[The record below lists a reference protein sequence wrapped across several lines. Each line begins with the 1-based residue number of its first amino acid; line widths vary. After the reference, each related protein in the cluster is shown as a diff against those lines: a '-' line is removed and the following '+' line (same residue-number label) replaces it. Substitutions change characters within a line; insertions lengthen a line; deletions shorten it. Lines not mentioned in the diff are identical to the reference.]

1 MRKLSW
7 LAISIPFSFHGFEA
21 ATVEV
26 EQLGYVLIRLGPG
39 GAAEACG
46 GRYRAANASGASH
59 KFEQIESDV
68 FIAAGAEART
78 GKGVHREKSPKRM
91 LPEATGAK
99 AASWPLA
106 RDSQWANGGI

>member
-26 EQLGYVLIRLGPG
+26 ERWGSVLTRLGPG

-78 GKGVHREKSPKRM
+78 GKGVHREKSPKRS
-91 LPEATGAK
+91 LPETTRGKVATWA
-99 AASWPLA
+99 PA
-106 RDSQWANGGI
+106 RE